1 MRSRLAVIVGG
12 AVGVSLVSLI
22 CGIIITIMV
31 IVPVT
36 GSRFGATSVTPTLRV
51 GPSIGG
57 TTPLA
62 SATPPVRL
70 IFPTPVPTE
79 PSPTRTMPVATPTRR
94 ASVTLTP
101 SRPATLAPS
110 PTPTPRFPFY
120 YKEGSRIEEFQCGK
134 PYLKGWVKDATGD
147 PLDGVVIRFDYWGRT
162 DYAIS
167 GNREKYWEAGEWKFD
182 YGQGAKGFDAF
193 LATDLV
199 LLVVASEGDPQPRS
213 EALVIHYTGCDD
225 MGQITNIVFKKR

>member
-1 MRSRLAVIVGG
+1 MRSRLPVIVGG

-22 CGIIITIMV
+22 CGVIITIMV

-36 GSRFGATSVTPTLRV
+36 ESRFGATSVTPTLRV

-79 PSPTRTMPVATPTRR
+79 PSPTRTMPVATPTRT
-94 ASVTLTP
+94 ASVTVTP
-101 SRPATLAPS
+101 SPRATLAPS
-110 PTPTPRFPFY
+110 PTPRPTFPFY
-120 YKEGSRIEEFQCGK
+120 YKEGSRVEELQCGH
-134 PYLKGWVKDATGD
+134 PYLHGWIRDATGA
-147 PLDGVVIRFDYWGRT
+147 PLNGVVVRFDYWGRT

-167 GNREKYWEAGEWKFD
+167 GDPQKLWQPGEWKLD
-182 YGQGAKGFDAF
+182 YGHGQKGFDAS

-199 LLVVASEGDPQPRS
+199 LQVVASEGDPQPWS
-213 EALVIHYTGCDD
+213 EALVIHYTGCHE